1 MFESSGDA
9 HVMEVERKSSFS
21 PVVDGNTRVLIL
33 GSLPGERSLQASEYY
48 AHPRN
53 AFWRLLG
60 EAIGI
65 DLYAEVYG
73 ARLDI
78 LREHGIGLWDS
89 IGSARRR
96 GSLDTALRDIA
107 PAPLAELVDS
117 LPELRAVAFNGSK
130 SAQVARPQLAD
141 HALALID
148 LPSSSPAY
156 ATMSFAQKAS
166 EWAQLAEFTVESCN
180 DRRGRALNP
189 A

>member
-1 MFESSGDA
+1 MFASLDEA
-9 HVMEVERKSSFS
+9 RLTQEVRKSSFA
-21 PVVDGNTRVLIL
+21 PVVDANTRVLVL

-53 AFWRLLG
+53 AFWRLVG
-60 EAIGI
+60 EAIGV
-65 DLYAEVYG
+65 DVSAEEYG

-107 PAPLAELVDS
+107 PAPIAKLVNS
-117 LPELRAVAFNGSK
+117 LPELRAVAFNGIR
-130 SAQVARPQLAD
+130 SAQVARPQLVD

-156 ATMSFAQKAS
+156 ARMSFAQKAS
-166 EWAQLAEFTVESCN
+166 EWARLAEFTPQSCN
-180 DRRGRALNP
+180 DSRRRALDQ